1 MGWMILDKDDPSK
14 IVARAEH
21 TLLHAELPFETTGT
35 NATGPL
41 QTNWVVFTDGLEA
54 LGNDEFIVYYGGG
67 DTVVGAAKIKVTV
80 PTTTTTTPHCC
91 HRHGCKICMLK
102 HFVIILIETAAIT
115 INKRTFFLQNTF
127 NGQK

>member
-1 MGWMILDKDDPSK
+1 MDKYCYGQCTDGRCALGWMILDKDDPLK

-54 LGNDEFIVYYGGG
+54 LGNDTFNVYYGGG
-67 DTVVGAAKIKVTV
+67 RWSNQPA
-80 PTTTTTTPHCC
+80 
-91 HRHGCKICMLK
+91 
-102 HFVIILIETAAIT
+102 
-115 INKRTFFLQNTF
+115 
-127 NGQK
+127 